1 MIEYIY
7 LKYYIRSYMFRRLY
21 CAIIRELTVPV
32 LIKNSELPDDGAI
45 QAPTHVG
52 ADIIL

>member
-1 MIEYIY
+1 MHSHNGYFISSFSSMT
-7 LKYYIRSYMFRRLY
+7 L
-21 CAIIRELTVPV
+21 V
-32 LIKNSELPDDGAI
+32 NSFNQESEVPDDGAI